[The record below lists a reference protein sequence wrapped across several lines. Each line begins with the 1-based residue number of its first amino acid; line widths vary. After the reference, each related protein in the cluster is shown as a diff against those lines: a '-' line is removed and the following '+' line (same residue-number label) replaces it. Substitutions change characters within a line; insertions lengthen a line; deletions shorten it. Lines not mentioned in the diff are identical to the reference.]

1 MWHWSWSTWE
11 DAGTWDWWP
20 VTWWGVVVVSGE
32 AAVVTR
38 VWWVCWQWYSV
49 IFSHDLAPVLCQSIL
64 LSHGHINILRWW
76 FFNSLIQPHEDE
88 ELLMS
93 IFHMI
98 VMMSDSSESIS
109 SSDLHTSV
117 SCCRVTIV
125 KQLISWLTPVFSVG
139 SVTREI
145 RNTQDPLLTSLT
157 MIYLCKVGL
166 NPVTQ
171 QYYLSTA
178 QLSATSLNFMK
189 PFIALYV
196 VIPFAY

>member
-1 MWHWSWSTWE
+1 MILPQSCVNQFNWVMVISTSWDDDSLT
-11 DAGTWDWWP
+11 A
-20 VTWWGVVVVSGE
+20 
-32 AAVVTR
+32 
-38 VWWVCWQWYSV
+38 WYSLMNMK
-49 IFSHDLAPVLCQSIL
+49 SC
-64 LSHGHINILRWW
+64 WW
-76 FFNSLIQPHEDE
+76 DE
-88 ELLMS
+88 Y
-93 IFHMI
+93 FHMI

-125 KQLISWLTPVFSVG
+125 KQLISWLSPVFSVG
-139 SVTREI
+139 SMTREI